1 MKDTEKKKSSIENRV
16 KMSERERDRYTPREL
31 EGKERKVIQTKYL
44 KG

>member
-1 MKDTEKKKSSIENRV
+1 MNIYIIYLYINL
-16 KMSERERDRYTPREL
+16 YIIYINYIYIHTPREL